1 MKKSIICIFLFFAAA
16 LQAQDISSIISKT
29 ESNYSTLKVYLD
41 SGKVISSFYNLA
53 SPHKS
58 AILFKTAYKPTGEF
72 NFEFYQLGTV
82 RLNIVNRDG
91 NNKVM
96 KYFGSAAV
104 EVQSFALAMAGAT
117 GISSGAAIMIPN
129 LLMPGEIK
137 TRHKNIFRSISD
149 AKLEASEVIDGRSCY
164 KIMGKEDPED
174 KEGYVRIWISKADYL
189 IRKIETDRKVR
200 DFRVK
205 TSFLFNPYS
214 LKVENKDLFRFRPD
228 REIEL

>member
-1 MKKSIICIFLFFAAA
+1 MICLFMIFAAS
-16 LQAQDISSIISKT
+16 LQAQDVSSIISKT

-53 SPHKS
+53 SPHKN
-58 AILFKTAYKPTGEF
+58 AILFKTAYKQTGEF
-72 NFEFYQLGTV
+72 NFEFYRLGTV

-96 KYFGSAAV
+96 KYFGSTAI
-104 EVQSFALAMAGAT
+104 EVQSFPLAMAGAT

-137 TRHKNIFRSISD
+137 TRYKNIFRSISD
-149 AKLEASEVIDGRSCY
+149 VKLEPSEVINGRSCY
-164 KIMGKEDPED
+164 KIMGKEDIED
-174 KEGYVRIWISKADYL
+174 QDGYVRIWISKADYL
-189 IRKIETDRKVR
+189 IRKIETDRKLR

-205 TSFLFNPYS
+205 TSYLFNPYS
-214 LKVENKDLFRFRPD
+214 LKVENKDLFRFQPD
-228 REIEL
+228 REIAL

>member
-1 MKKSIICIFLFFAAA
+1 MKQLVICIFLFFAVA
-16 LQAQDISSIISKT
+16 LQAQDINSIISKT

-41 SGKVISSFYNLA
+41 SGKVISSFYKLT

-58 AILFKTAYKPTGEF
+58 AILFKTAYKQTGEF
-72 NFEFYQLGTV
+72 NFEFYKLGTV

-96 KYFGSAAV
+96 KYFGSEAA
-104 EVQSFALAMAGAT
+104 EAQSFSLAMAGAT

-129 LLMPGEIK
+129 LLMPTAVN
-137 TRHKNIFRSISD
+137 TRHKNIFHSIRD
-149 AKLEASEVIDGRSCY
+149 AKLEASEVINGRSCY
-164 KIMGKEDPED
+164 KIIGKEDMED
-174 KEGYVRIWISKADYL
+174 KDGYVRIWISKADYL
-189 IRKIETDRKVR
+189 IRKIEIDRKVR

-214 LKVENKDLFRFRPD
+214 LKVENKELFRFRPD